1 MDIYNLISLHLP
13 FQKQKMKKVNAKG
26 LIYNRYIVG

>member
-1 MDIYNLISLHLP
+1 MHLP

-26 LIYNRYIVG
+26 LIYNRYIDGLKTQA